1 MEKPITQ
8 PVKELVE
15 KFWLTRSECAVVMG
29 INLSTFDRLRQST
42 PTFPKPTRHGQR
54 ILRWST
60 AEILAYQET
69 MKEPATA

>member
-8 PVKELVE
+8 TATALKEKL
-15 KFWLTRSECAVVMG
+15 WITRSETAVLMG
-29 INLSTFDRLRQST
+29 INLSTFDRLRQRE
-42 PTFPKPTRHGQR
+42 PGFPKPIRHGQR

-60 AEILAYQET
+60 SEILAYQDG